1 MRYTKELQAAVCK
14 ELKNGTTP
22 QECAEKYNLPI
33 AVIVSWGELE
43 VSSVRAKEIA
53 LRKYIAEITETEADV
68 TDMITEYLKES
79 ISDDE
84 FLDLCDNV
92 SKKLT
97 VLVSEIVKSERNL
110 NFKTDD
116 MSDAEKILLISEKW
130 LQNRF
135 ICLKNIRPTFR

>member
-14 ELKNGTTP
+14 EIQNGSSP
-22 QECAEKYNLPI
+22 QECAEKYSIPVS
-33 AVIVSWGELE
+33 VIVSWGNLE
-43 VSSVRAKEIA
+43 VTDVRAKEIA

-68 TDMITEYLKES
+68 TDLVTAYLKDT

-84 FLDLCDNV
+84 FLNLCDSV

-97 VLVSEIVKSERNL
+97 TLVSEIVKSERNL
-110 NFKTDD
+110 NFKTED

-130 LQNRF
+130 IQNKF
-135 ICLKNIRPTFR
+135 ILPNYQAS